1 MSMKNR
7 IVPFACL
14 VLILLLAG
22 ILRAWNIT
30 DNPPELY
37 PDEIFTYLSA
47 KNIVENGRL
56 VQYRL
61 PAYGFASYVSSSFFG
76 ENPLGIRAPAVFFG
90 LVSILLVYL
99 LAMEL
104 FGDRAAA
111 LFAAFFM
118 AVIPWHI
125 HFSRVGWESASFLP
139 YLLLSVYL
147 FIYGINRE
155 RKWAI
160 IVSFGVFALTLY
172 TYLPALVYSTLFLA
186 CLLVIY
192 RRYFLR
198 ERRVLAAGLTVFLV
212 LSAPYLLAIFTVAMF
227 AHKASILL
235 TFAGGINQ
243 ETLSVFGSNYI
254 THFGPDFLFT
264 DGDPN
269 LRHGAGTGVIYW
281 VMLPFLA
288 AGAVYASITAGRRNA
303 FYFILFWLAAFP
315 LGGALT
321 DDGVPHAMRSMAGA
335 PVICLLS
342 GRGVSGLARTAA
354 ARAGRAYVSYIL
366 YAAAAIVS
374 LAPLPGFA
382 KRYYGEY
389 PVISA
394 PDWEYGRKK
403 LFSGISK
410 LDGNYKRLCTQ
421 KLHYFSN
428 YYFIEFYLPD
438 TKLELIN
445 DIDNPRCALEGTIVV
460 QKYGVKKYWD
470 SRLVGKVSGPDG
482 STLYYVFTIE
492 E

>member
-1 MSMKNR
+1 MKNG
-7 IVPFACL
+7 IVPFSCL
-14 VLILLLAG
+14 VLILLLG
-22 ILRAWNIT
+22 GGLRAWNLA

-47 KNIVENGRL
+47 KNVVENGRPI
-56 VQYRL
+56 QKRL
-61 PAYGFASYVSSSFFG
+61 PAYGTAAYVSVSVLG
-76 ENPLGIRAPAVFFG
+76 ETPLGIRAPAVFFG

-99 LAMEL
+99 LAVEL
-104 FGDRAAA
+104 FGDTAAA

-118 AVIPWHI
+118 AIIPWHI

-139 YLLLSVYL
+139 YLLVSVYL

-155 RKWAI
+155 RKWAL
-160 IVSFGVFALTLY
+160 IVSFGMFALTLY
-172 TYLPALVYSTLFLA
+172 TYLAALLYSVLFLA

-227 AHKASILL
+227 ADKASILF
-235 TFAGGINQ
+235 TFTSGVNQ
-243 ETLSVFGSNYI
+243 ETLSVFGTNYI
-254 THFGPDFLFT
+254 THFGPDFLFIH
-264 DGDPN
+264 GDPN

-288 AGAVYASITAGRRNA
+288 AGIVYAAITGGRRNA

-315 LGGALT
+315 LGAALT
-321 DDGVPHAMRSMAGA
+321 DDGVPHAMRSLAGA
-335 PVICLLS
+335 PVLCLLS
-342 GRGVSGLARTAA
+342 GRGVSGLVRTAA

-366 YAAAAIVS
+366 YAAVAIVS

-382 KRYYGEY
+382 KRYYGDY
-389 PVISA
+389 PVMSA

-403 LFSGISK
+403 LFSGIGK

-421 KLHYFSN
+421 KLHYFKN
-428 YYFIEFYLPD
+428 YYFIEFYIPG

-445 DIDNPRCALEGTIVV
+445 DINDPRCALEGTIVV
-460 QKYGVKKYWD
+460 QKYRVKKYWN
-470 SRLVGKVSGPDG
+470 SRLVGKVNGPDG
-482 STLYYVFTIE
+482 TTLYYVFTTE